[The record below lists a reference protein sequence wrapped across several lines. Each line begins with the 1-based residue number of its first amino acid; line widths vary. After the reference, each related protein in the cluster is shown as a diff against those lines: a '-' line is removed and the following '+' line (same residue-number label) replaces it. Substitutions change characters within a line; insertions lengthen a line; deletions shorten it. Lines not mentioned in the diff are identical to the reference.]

1 LYDAGIDPESLDTV
15 AEEFLD
21 GLDPTEVLED
31 PDQYEQALDQLV
43 SAEDLTQETLDTF
56 ATSIG
61 AFDKTLLKQYSDS
74 YGKAAVSVALAAF
87 LSKIASG
94 GRFLGNTARFQNL
107 ADDLTA
113 GFSQLLDDFVPASKT
128 LDDLAA
134 TYDEF
139 ARDKVRYEDLYLE
152 RLDELNAAY
161 ATVATEGVKN
171 EPFDI
176 PLLDAFEEAEDEV
189 SNFIGSMTTEYV
201 LTESAIGP
209 STIPLSVGPLRR
221 DIPELPDSINVP
233 FSSEA
238 EDAGDFVGGV
248 IEETA
253 DQAGGIS
260 DQIKELDSYRIQE
273 LEDVDV
279 SIPDEIELPEWFE
292 LPDTVEIP
300 QLRFDLAEPLGDISD
315 VLDVTTQS
323 IDTELQADVA
333 KLVDAVQAGDLEPQ
347 DLDLREEFT
356 QVTRDMV
363 RSLRDLADDAW
374 NGLNIIQAGLEVI
387 NTGLAGLFLIGIVIA
402 LAAVLATNG
411 LSTILIPL
419 LAVLLEII
427 GIVIGIIQ
435 AAAVLVGYGFINLLT
450 RVHTLGVNGLLT
462 DDLEDVP
469 L

>member
-1 LYDAGIDPESLDTV
+1 MSANISSERT
-15 AEEFLD
+15 D
-21 GLDPTEVLED
+21 G
-31 PDQYEQALDQLV
+31 
-43 SAEDLTQETLDTF
+43 S
-56 ATSIG
+56 S
-61 AFDKTLLKQYSDS
+61 
-74 YGKAAVSVALAAF
+74 KARRLA
-87 LSKIASG
+87 
-94 GRFLGNTARFQNL
+94 
-107 ADDLTA
+107 
-113 GFSQLLDDFVPASKT
+113 
-128 LDDLAA
+128 
-134 TYDEF
+134 
-139 ARDKVRYEDLYLE
+139 RY
-152 RLDELNAAY
+152 
-161 ATVATEGVKN
+161 
-171 EPFDI
+171 
-176 PLLDAFEEAEDEV
+176 
-189 SNFIGSMTTEYV
+189 
-201 LTESAIGP
+201 
-209 STIPLSVGPLRR
+209 LR
-221 DIPELPDSINVP
+221 
-233 FSSEA
+233 SEA

-253 DQAGGIS
+253 DQAGSIS
-260 DQIKELDSYRIQE
+260 DEIKELDSYRIQE

-462 DDLEDVP
+462 DDLEGVP